1 MKKKTLQEKMKL
13 QYSKFK
19 FWCGSKHIPVI
30 LFPSLILLIVGGGLI
45 LLGGYLAGWDI
56 IGGITSDTAILVY
69 AIVITIIIAI
79 IGILFFKRY
88 KK

>member
-1 MKKKTLQEKMKL
+1 MEKKTLLEKMKL

-19 FWCGSKHIPVI
+19 FWCKSKHIPVI
-30 LFPSLILLIVGGGLI
+30 LFPLLILLIIGGGLI

-79 IGILFFKRY
+79 IGIIDINI
-88 KK
+88 

>member
-19 FWCGSKHIPVI
+19 FLCESKHIPVI
-30 LFPSLILLIVGGGLI
+30 LFPSLILLIVGGCLI

-69 AIVITIIIAI
+69 AVAITIIIAI

>member
-19 FWCGSKHIPVI
+19 FWCKSKHIPVI
-30 LFPSLILLIVGGGLI
+30 LFPLLILLIVGGGLI

-69 AIVITIIIAI
+69 VVVITIIIAI
-79 IGILFFKRY
+79 IGMLFFKRY

>member
-1 MKKKTLQEKMKL
+1 MEKKTFLEKMKL

-19 FWCGSKHIPVI
+19 FWCKSKHIPVI
-30 LFPSLILLIVGGGLI
+30 LFPLLILLIVGGGLI

>member
-19 FWCGSKHIPVI
+19 FWCKSKHIPVI
-30 LFPSLILLIVGGGLI
+30 LFPLLILLIVGGGLI

>member
-1 MKKKTLQEKMKL
+1 MEKKTFLEKMKL

-19 FWCGSKHIPVI
+19 FWCKSKHIPVI
-30 LFPSLILLIVGGGLI
+30 LFPLLILLIIGGGLI

-69 AIVITIIIAI
+69 IVAITIIIAI

>member
-1 MKKKTLQEKMKL
+1 MEKKTLQEKMKL

-19 FWCGSKHIPVI
+19 FWCKSKHIPVI
-30 LFPSLILLIVGGGLI
+30 LFPLLILLIVGGGLI

-69 AIVITIIIAI
+69 AVAITIIIVIA
-79 IGILFFKRY
+79 GILFFKRY

>member
-1 MKKKTLQEKMKL
+1 MKKKTFLEKMKL

-19 FWCGSKHIPVI
+19 FWCKSKHIPVI
-30 LFPSLILLIVGGGLI
+30 LFPLLILLIVGGGLI

-69 AIVITIIIAI
+69 AVVITIIIAI

>member
-1 MKKKTLQEKMKL
+1 MEKKTLLEKMKL

-19 FWCGSKHIPVI
+19 FWCKSKHIPVI
-30 LFPSLILLIVGGGLI
+30 LFPLLILLIIGGGLI

-79 IGILFFKRY
+79 IGILLSY
-88 KK
+88 

>member
-1 MKKKTLQEKMKL
+1 MEKKTLQEKMKL

-19 FWCGSKHIPVI
+19 FWCKSKHIPVI
-30 LFPSLILLIVGGGLI
+30 LFPLLILLIVGGGLI

>member
-1 MKKKTLQEKMKL
+1 MEKKTLLEKMKL

-19 FWCGSKHIPVI
+19 FWCKSKHIPVI
-30 LFPSLILLIVGGGLI
+30 LFPLLILLIIGGGLI

-69 AIVITIIIAI
+69 VIVITIIIAI
-79 IGILFFKRY
+79 AGILFFKRY

>member
-1 MKKKTLQEKMKL
+1 MEKKTFREKMKL

-19 FWCGSKHIPVI
+19 FWCKSKHIPVI
-30 LFPSLILLIVGGGLI
+30 LFPLLILVIIGGCLT

-56 IGGITSDTAILVY
+56 VGGLTSDTAILIY

-79 IGILFFKRY
+79 IGIWFFKRC

>member
-1 MKKKTLQEKMKL
+1 MKKKTFREKMKL

-19 FWCGSKHIPVI
+19 FWCKAKHIPVI
-30 LFPSLILLIVGGGLI
+30 LFPLLILFIVGGCLT

-56 IGGITSDTAILVY
+56 VGGLTSDTAILIYVI
-69 AIVITIIIAI
+69 AITIIITI
-79 IGILFFKRY
+79 VGIWFFKRY

>member
-1 MKKKTLQEKMKL
+1 MEKKTLQEKMKL

-19 FWCGSKHIPVI
+19 FWCKSKHIPVI
-30 LFPSLILLIVGGGLI
+30 LFPLLILLIVGGGLI

-69 AIVITIIIAI
+69 VIVITIIIAI

>member
-1 MKKKTLQEKMKL
+1 MKKKIFLEKMKL

-19 FWCGSKHIPVI
+19 FWCNSKHIPVI
-30 LFPSLILLIVGGGLI
+30 LFPSLILLIIGGGLI

-56 IGGITSDTAILVY
+56 IGGITSDTAVLVY
-69 AIVITIIIAI
+69 AVIITIIIAI
-79 IGILFFKRY
+79 IGISFFKRY

>member
-1 MKKKTLQEKMKL
+1 MEKKTLQEKMKL

-19 FWCGSKHIPVI
+19 FWCKSKHIPVI
-30 LFPSLILLIVGGGLI
+30 LFPLLILLIVGGGLI

-69 AIVITIIIAI
+69 VIVITIIIAI
-79 IGILFFKRY
+79 AGILFFKRY

>member
-19 FWCGSKHIPVI
+19 FWCKSKHIPVI

-69 AIVITIIIAI
+69 AVVITIIIAI